1 MEIQDLSYATIN
13 SLSPL
18 YHIINKMNRYIGKS
32 NEKKYLMLVPSVEY
46 KETLKMYYELWN
58 KTGALI
64 RSITNNSDIQNERFV
79 KIKLNS
85 DDYSP
90 LDKILELYSLTIIGK
105 SVIHKGNTYYPKDF
119 LRECLYK
126 L

>member
-1 MEIQDLSYATIN
+1 MTIQDLSYAKIN

-18 YHIINKMNRYIGKS
+18 YLIINKMNRYIGKS
-32 NEKKYLMLVPSVEY
+32 NEKKYLMLVPSVDY
-46 KETLKMYYELWN
+46 KETLQMYDQLWN

-64 RSITNNSDIQNERFV
+64 RSITNNSDIHNEKSV

-85 DDYSP
+85 DDYSA
-90 LDKILELYSLTIIGK
+90 LDKMLELYSLTKIGK

-126 L
+126 

>member
-1 MEIQDLSYATIN
+1 
-13 SLSPL
+13 
-18 YHIINKMNRYIGKS
+18 MNRYIGKS
-32 NEKKYLMLVPSVEY
+32 NEKKYLMLVRSVEY
-46 KETLKMYYELWN
+46 KETLQMYDELWN

-64 RSITNNSDIQNERFV
+64 RSITNKSDIHNEKFV

-90 LDKILELYSLTIIGK
+90 LDKMLELYSLTIIAK
-105 SVIHKGNTYYPKDF
+105 SVIHKGNTYYPNDI